1 MLYDTCYMLHVINM
15 NKQIAKQVRRERRH
29 ARIRAKINGTAECPR
44 FSVFRS
50 NKGLF
55 LQLIDDE
62 AGKTLASASQK
73 ELKGKKINKTEAAFE
88 LGKIL
93 AAKAIEKKISKTVF
107 DKGAYRFHGRV
118 KAAAEGAR
126 EGGLK
131 F

>member
-1 MLYDTCYMLHVINM
+1 M
-15 NKQIAKQVRRERRH
+15 NKQIKQQARRARRH
-29 ARIRAKINGTAECPR
+29 ARVRAKISGTASCPR

-50 NKGLF
+50 NSGIF

-62 AGKTLASASQK
+62 AGKTLVSAGVK
-73 ELKGKKINKTEAAFE
+73 EVKEKKLTKTEAATE

-93 AAKAIEKKISKTVF
+93 AIKAVEKKISKVVF
-107 DKGAYRFHGRV
+107 DKGFYKFHGRV

-126 EGGLK
+126 EAGLK